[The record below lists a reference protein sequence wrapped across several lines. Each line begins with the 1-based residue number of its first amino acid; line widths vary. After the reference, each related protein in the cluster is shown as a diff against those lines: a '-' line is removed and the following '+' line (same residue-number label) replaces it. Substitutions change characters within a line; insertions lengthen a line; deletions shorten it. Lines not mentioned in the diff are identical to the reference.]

1 MRIINRLIVKRQY
14 DVRTVTRLEF
24 YPFQINLLYKV
35 VLQHF
40 RNEQQSFYIYI
51 LTIEYMI

>member
-1 MRIINRLIVKRQY
+1 MRIINRLIIKRQY
-14 DVRTVTRLEF
+14 DVRTITCFEF

-40 RNEQQSFYIYI
+40 RNKQ
-51 LTIEYMI
+51 